1 MRSIFLL
8 CAAMRLYGQ
17 VPLTEYSIT
26 PRSTDPAIQE
36 WNDPH
41 YVVLA
46 RGQAT
51 QKKLFLMLPGSNGT
65 PGGYKLVSQTAARL
79 GYHAIGL
86 MYANSFTV
94 DALAGDSSDRDA
106 FEKVRREII
115 DGTDRTNLVSLN
127 RTNSIENRLV
137 KLLQNLQA
145 QQPSDGWGQ
154 YLDGDKIRWGQVVA
168 SGHSQGG
175 GHAGMIGKMQSLAR
189 VVMFAAPQ
197 DYMSVYRAP
206 ADWLAK
212 AGLTPNELYFSFMHV
227 SDPGAN
233 QQRQARQR
241 LNLPEARLIDG
252 LPAPYGQARQLETA
266 VAPASSGAQA
276 FHNSVAVDGSTPKL
290 ADLSPAFRPVWDY
303 LFNFD
308 NSLPSLPA
316 SGWTLSYKAG
326 TRDASGAFLGGTEMR
341 RLTVHKGK
349 VYGGIETWMDTTAG
363 TNDPAIGAQILVQDE
378 ASGPWR
384 LDKHFDEK
392 LPGGNGRQDIRNEG
406 VTALE
411 SLTFQ
416 TDASGRALA
425 APVTKLLAACR
436 DFLGIT
442 SVYVRDDATGAWL
455 EDRIA
460 NTPATDKATIRS
472 LSLYRDRV
480 TGVDMVFAGALPTGI
495 FSGVYDPARP
505 SQIRWNPNP
514 ELVGFVGR
522 PMAFAVANGALHV
535 AIAPKVYRRV
545 DGPNPRWE
553 EVFSYDLN
561 VTPGASSGL
570 RGLTAIPNPNGSG
583 ESLLAA
589 LEGNRGQMI
598 RLDPGPQLPYRA
610 NMELDIMKQ
619 LSDTWGYPAT
629 YVVVANS
636 DMTWVRDPSTGERV
650 LFITIQHHPAKAR
663 NDAYYYIRRGNG
675 SRITYELR
683 RIDNLAVGP
692 NVILNSTRAIAL
704 SPYGSDNGQGIY
716 FGGYDADDNPSHN
729 TAYVLKTSLATAFGQ
744 TALMSISVSGA
755 AGYRSDVLAP
765 DSIVSLFGSGLAT
778 STVSATS
785 STLPQEVAGRSVRV
799 TDASGRVQSAGIYF
813 VSPGQINFLMPAG
826 LGAGKARVDLFSSG
840 SVIASAEIT
849 LSLVAP
855 GLFTADGSV
864 NGTPSAVLVRA
875 PVQGPQISSVL
886 NGPIRFGP
894 IGEQMALVI
903 YGSGWKRA
911 SGLSGVSAR
920 VGNTNL
926 IVPFAGAQGD
936 FPGLDQMNLLLPRSL
951 AGSGNQVL
959 SIHVDGVL
967 ANNVALAFP

>member
-1 MRSIFLL
+1 
-8 CAAMRLYGQ
+8 MRLYGQ
-17 VPLTEYSIT
+17 FPVTEYSIT

-65 PGGYKLVSQTAARL
+65 PGGYKLITQEAARF

-115 DGTDRTNLVSLN
+115 DGTDRGNLVTVN
-127 RTNSIENRLV
+127 RTNSIESRLI
-137 KLLQNLQA
+137 KLLQYLQA

-175 GHAGMIGKMQSLAR
+175 GHAGTIGKMQSVAR

-212 AGLTPNELYFSFMHV
+212 PGLTPSELYFSFMHV

-241 LNLPEARLIDG
+241 LGLPEAKLVDG
-252 LPAPYGQARQLETA
+252 LPVPYANARQLETA
-266 VAPASSGAQA
+266 ATPASTGAQA

-303 LFNFD
+303 LLKFD
-308 NSLPSLPA
+308 NSIPA
-316 SGWTLSYKAG
+316 TGWTLSYKAG
-326 TRDASGAFLGGTEMR
+326 SKDSNGAFLGGTEMR
-341 RLTVHKGK
+341 CLTVHKGK
-349 VYGGIETWMDTTAG
+349 VYGGIETWMDSTTG

-378 ASGPWR
+378 ANGPWR

-392 LPGGNGRQDIRNEG
+392 ISGGNGRQDIRNEG

-411 SLTFQ
+411 SITFQ
-416 TDASGRALA
+416 TDSTGKALA
-425 APVTKLLAACR
+425 VPVTKLITACR
-436 DFLGIT
+436 DFLGIS
-442 SVYVRDDATGAWL
+442 SVYVRDDFTGAWL

-561 VTPGASSGL
+561 VTPGGSSGL
-570 RGLTAIPNPNGSG
+570 RGLTAIPNPNGRG

-589 LEGNRGQMI
+589 LEGNRGQMV

-610 NMELDIMKQ
+610 SMELDIIKQ
-619 LSDTWGYPAT
+619 LSDTWGYPAS

-636 DMTWVRDPSTGERV
+636 DMTWVRDPQSGERV

-692 NVILNSTRAIAL
+692 NVVLNSTRAIAL
-704 SPYGSDNGQGIY
+704 SPYSSDNGQAIY

-729 TAYVLKTSLATAFGQ
+729 TAYVLKTNLAMAFGQ

-765 DSIVSLFGSGLAT
+765 DSIVSLFGSGLAN

-785 STLPQEVAGRSVRV
+785 NILPQEVAGRSVRV
-799 TDASGRVQSAGIYF
+799 TDAEGRVQSAGIYF
-813 VSPGQINFLMPAG
+813 VSPGQINFLMPAS
-826 LGAGKARVDLFSSG
+826 LSAGKARVDLFGSG
-840 SVIASAEIT
+840 GMIASAEIT
-849 LSLVAP
+849 LSPVAP

-864 NGTPSAVLVRA
+864 NGSPSAVLVRA
-875 PVQGPQISSVL
+875 PLQGPQSSTVL

-903 YGSGWKRA
+903 YGSGWRRA
-911 SGLSGVSAR
+911 SGLSAVSAR
-920 VGNTNL
+920 VGTTN
-926 IVPFAGAQGD
+926 VTVQFAGAQGEY
-936 FPGLDQMNLLLPRSL
+936 PGLDQMNLVLPRSL
-951 AGSGNQVL
+951 AGSANQVL
-959 SIHVDGVL
+959 SISVDGVP
-967 ANNVALAFP
+967 ANSVALMFP